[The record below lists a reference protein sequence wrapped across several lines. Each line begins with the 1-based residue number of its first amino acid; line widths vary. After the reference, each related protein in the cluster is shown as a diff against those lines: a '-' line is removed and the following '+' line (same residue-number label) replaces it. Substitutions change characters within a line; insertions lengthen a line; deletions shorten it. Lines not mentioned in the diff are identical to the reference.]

1 MNDAGCRVLVVDNYD
16 SFTYNL
22 VHYLRDIAGR
32 KPLVVT
38 KDDLA
43 FTKVCN
49 LDQFDL
55 IVLSPGPGNPAT
67 DSGCV
72 TQMILAYFF
81 DQPSERRHPV
91 LLGVCMGY
99 EEIAHRLGVPS
110 IRTVPRHGLLW
121 PVRIDHSAD
130 DGSLFLGC
138 PDTIQQV
145 RYHSLIL
152 SPESL
157 ANSSGLILTATAL
170 DVIPSSCAPQTRLEG
185 PLNDPETTE
194 QWRQDLSLW
203 QTSETSQSE
212 HQVEI
217 PMAFRHRT
225 LPVYGVQFHPESILS
240 EFGKEIIK
248 NACRIANIPFLEKAC
263 LEGLTSVPVRA
274 SAEHTSACTHVFRL
288 KNDDMKDASISIF
301 FNLFYSLNQ
310 RSVWLDSPHETTG
323 RWSFMS
329 TGGSLYVQT
338 NEGVYL
344 HSGSDLGISQNSP
357 LNEFLLKFEE
367 YANSFPKIPVVDISA
382 DQPPIRAPAL
392 FTCMGYEAFHSD
404 TTGGDLRSVFL
415 IANRIVAIDNESGNV
430 FAVSVSGNS
439 DWITELPCL
448 VAEAVSRGSH
458 VEQPPLS
465 EANVSEFTMRDSQS
479 CYMEKVRACQ
489 SAIERGES
497 YELCLTTSV
506 SGEIP
511 IAHFDPL
518 RTYALL
524 RQFNPSQFGAFFHIP
539 ELGVSVLSASPERF
553 LKIDGST
560 GVAEVKPIKGTRR
573 RGKTPGEDEAIR
585 EELENS
591 AKDRAENLMI
601 VDLVRSDLS
610 IVCDKVHCPILM
622 EVETYKPY
630 HQLVSTVRGR
640 VTTSLSK
647 VVASLFPAGSMTGAP
662 KIRSMK
668 ILEAIEGNARGLGYS
683 GAIGYISPVTGS
695 VDLSVVIRTI
705 YAIWNDE
712 NSSNVKLS
720 MGAGGAILALSDP
733 LDEWREM
740 LLKAR
745 RSLAVLARSTGA
757 PGITVRFADD
767 SRSVFIRGAE
777 IDAKHI
783 ITTMRYEAGKG
794 IWLFDRHL
802 KRLQVSRNIA
812 LEVIQEAAKGYS
824 GKGRGPALT
833 EGPFKGI
840 ASLEWVMCDLGPVD
854 ACIRIAVSSSGE
866 LSCSFRDLEFDNPDT
881 VALNTVR
888 VDSCD
893 TALTKKSTDWF
904 VPGTQGRRDRTLLA
918 TELDLITETGIAN
931 VAIRSGDE
939 WITPDSKAICILPGT
954 LRSMLI
960 DQSLIREDFIPLE
973 DGLNAQE
980 FICFNSVRGVFTVSL
995 EYLATAWK
1003 K

>member
-1 MNDAGCRVLVVDNYD
+1 MNDAGGRVLVVDNYD

-22 VHYLRDIAGR
+22 VHYLRDITGR
-32 KPLVVT
+32 EPLVVT

-43 FTKVCN
+43 FSKVCI

-72 TQMILAYFF
+72 TQMILSYFF
-81 DQPSERRHPV
+81 DQSSVRRYPV

-99 EEIAHRLGVPS
+99 EEIAHRVGVPS

-130 DGSLFLGC
+130 DGSLFAGLT
-138 PDTIQQV
+138 DTIQEV
-145 RYHSLIL
+145 RYHSLVL
-152 SPESL
+152 CPESL
-157 ANSSGLILTATAL
+157 ADSSDLILTATAL
-170 DVIPSSCAPQTRLEG
+170 DVIPSACAPQTRLEG

-194 QWRQDLSLW
+194 EWRQDLSLW
-203 QTSETSQSE
+203 QTSATSQSG

-240 EFGKEIIK
+240 EFGEEIIK
-248 NACRIANIPFLEKAC
+248 NACRIAKIPFLEKAC
-263 LEGLTSVPVRA
+263 QGGITSVRVMK
-274 SAEHTSACTHVFRL
+274 SGEHTSACMHIFRIE
-288 KNDDMKDASISIF
+288 KYDMEEASMSIF
-301 FNLFYSLNQ
+301 FNLIYSLNQ
-310 RSVWLDSPHETTG
+310 RSVWLDSPRDTTG

-329 TGGSLYVQT
+329 MGGSLYVQT
-338 NEGVYL
+338 NKAVIL
-344 HSGSDLGISQNSP
+344 HSGSDLGLSQNSP
-357 LNEFLLKFEE
+357 LNEFLSHFEE
-367 YANSFPKIPVVDISA
+367 YANTFNQIPMGDISA
-382 DQPPIRAPAL
+382 DLPPIRAPAL
-392 FTCMGYEAFHSD
+392 FTCMGYEAFDSGLS
-404 TTGGDLRSVFL
+404 GGDFTSVFL
-415 IANRIVAIDNESGNV
+415 IANRIIAIDNEFGNV
-430 FAVSVSGNS
+430 FAMTINGDL
-439 DWITELPCL
+439 DWITDLPSR

-465 EANVSEFTMRDSQS
+465 EANVPEFSVRDSQS

-511 IAHFDPL
+511 FAHFDPL

-524 RQFNPSQFGAFFHIP
+524 RQCNPSQYGAFIHVP

-560 GVAEVKPIKGTRR
+560 GLAEVRPIKGTRR
-573 RGKTPGEDEAIR
+573 RGKTPEEDEAIR
-585 EELENS
+585 EELANS

-601 VDLVRSDLS
+601 VDLVRNDLS
-610 IVCDKVHCPILM
+610 MVCDDVYCPLLM

-630 HQLVSTVRGR
+630 HQLVSTVRGT
-640 VTTSLSK
+640 VTASLSK

-668 ILEAIEGNARGLGYS
+668 ILEAIEGNTRGLGYS

-705 YAIWNDE
+705 YAKWNDE
-712 NSSNVKLS
+712 NSPNVKLS
-720 MGAGGAILALSDP
+720 IGAGGAILALSDP

-777 IDAKHI
+777 MDAKHI
-783 ITTMRYEAGKG
+783 ITTMRYEAGRG

-802 KRLQVSRNIA
+802 KRLGVSRKIA
-812 LEVIQEAAKGYS
+812 LEVIQGAAKGYL
-824 GKGRGPALT
+824 GEGRVAALT

-840 ASLEWVMCDLGPVD
+840 ASLEWDMCDLGPAD
-854 ACIRIAVSSSGE
+854 ACIRVAVSPSGD
-866 LSCSFRDLEFDNPDT
+866 LKCSVSDLDFDNPDT

-904 VPGTQGRRDRTLLA
+904 VPGAQGRRDRTLLA
-918 TELDLITETGIAN
+918 TELDMITETGIAN

-939 WITPDSKAICILPGT
+939 WITPDSKSICILPGT

-960 DQSLIREDFIPLE
+960 DQGLIREDSITL
-973 DGLNAQE
+973 DHGMRAQE

-995 EYLATAWK
+995 E
-1003 K
+1003 